1 MSLKAGQLA
10 TGLALTLITHSTLA
24 AETPPIAAGAP
35 PKTAAPS
42 SGLLNDWL
50 RQQSS
55 GFESWDI
62 GGQARVRYE
71 VFEDAS
77 PAFPNL
83 DFQKSGVSND
93 NSYLWTRERF
103 HVGYKTSWVSFYT
116 EAQNSDSVW
125 DNDPKNPGADSFDL
139 TQAYVK
145 IGNIKEF
152 PLSLKVGRQELSYGD
167 ERLLGLSDWGNTARN
182 FDAAKIRYE
191 QNGSWVD
198 AFAGRA
204 VVVDDTRFDEVN
216 PHDWLFGV
224 YGSTTKLVP
233 IQETQLYFLSRNTG
247 VGGTVTPRDI
257 YSVGARVKSLPGKL
271 KGWDY
276 FGEAVGQ
283 FGNVTQAG
291 QRREQ
296 QAYAVAFGGGY
307 TWKDVVASPR
317 LGLEYDFSSGDSDPN
332 DGKSETLDN
341 LFPIN
346 HKHYG
351 LVDIVGWRNMNDV
364 RFSVGLKPHKKLG
377 INVDYHM
384 LWLADTH
391 DYFYPQ
397 SGAGRND
404 YGYARN
410 SSYDAALGSEIDLDV
425 TYAVTPWA
433 VLRTGFGHFFTGS
446 YIDSSK
452 ASSGGSTDAD
462 WAYVQATLSF

>member
-1 MSLKAGQLA
+1 
-10 TGLALTLITHSTLA
+10 
-24 AETPPIAAGAP
+24 
-35 PKTAAPS
+35 
-42 SGLLNDWL
+42 
-50 RQQSS
+50 
-55 GFESWDI
+55 
-62 GGQARVRYE
+62 
-71 VFEDAS
+71 
-77 PAFPNL
+77 
-83 DFQKSGVSND
+83 
-93 NSYLWTRERF
+93 
-103 HVGYKTSWVSFYT
+103 
-116 EAQNSDSVW
+116 
-125 DNDPKNPGADSFDL
+125 
-139 TQAYVK
+139 
-145 IGNIKEF
+145 
-152 PLSLKVGRQELSYGD
+152 
-167 ERLLGLSDWGNTARN
+167 
-182 FDAAKIRYE
+182 
-191 QNGSWVD
+191 
-198 AFAGRA
+198 
-204 VVVDDTRFDEVN
+204 
-216 PHDWLFGV
+216 
-224 YGSTTKLVP
+224 
-233 IQETQLYFLSRNTG
+233 
-247 VGGTVTPRDI
+247 
-257 YSVGARVKSLPGKL
+257 
-271 KGWDY
+271 
-276 FGEAVGQ
+276 
-283 FGNVTQAG
+283 
-291 QRREQ
+291 
-296 QAYAVAFGGGY
+296 
-307 TWKDVVASPR
+307 